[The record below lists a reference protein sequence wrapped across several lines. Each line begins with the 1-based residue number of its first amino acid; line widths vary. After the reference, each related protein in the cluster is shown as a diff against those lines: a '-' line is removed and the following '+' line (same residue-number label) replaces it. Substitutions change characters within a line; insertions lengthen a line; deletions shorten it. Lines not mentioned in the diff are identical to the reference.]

1 VHSQVKLVTQVLPI
15 VGIQVLPVH
24 LPVNF
29 LSVETIMSTKHL
41 AQNNVTSDE
50 RIVIPQMPCVETTVS
65 IEDVETVL
73 LILILVN
80 SAIQQIPHSAM
91 PATVSVKSPVV
102 VIVFVSNM

>member
-1 VHSQVKLVTQVLPI
+1 MLALPI
-15 VGIQVLPVH
+15 HDPSELPVL
-24 LPVNF
+24 LPVSF

-50 RIVIPQMPCVETTVS
+50 QIVIPQMLCVETTVS

-80 SAIQQIPHSAM
+80 SVIQQIPHSAM